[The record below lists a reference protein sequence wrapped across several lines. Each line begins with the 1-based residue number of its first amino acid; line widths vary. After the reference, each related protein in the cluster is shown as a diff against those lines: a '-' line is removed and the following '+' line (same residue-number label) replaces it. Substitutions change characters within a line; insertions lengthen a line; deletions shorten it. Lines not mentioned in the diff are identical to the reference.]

1 MGELLGMGIDPSNFH
16 KYNVIDTCA
25 IWNIL
30 SSRLLYTTANNA
42 GCLFCCTYFVYYE
55 CLYKPRK
62 NPKQVEIELQNRFR
76 QEYEDGK
83 FKYYHLTIED
93 LQDTEVLQ
101 GRKKKDKG
109 ELASIAFAK
118 KTRQAFLTDDT
129 GARKLAVQSMNSKM
143 VQTTP
148 HLLAWLI
155 FINYLSDSDLQPIIG
170 EHKKSER
177 HLEEHFLNAY
187 KIVMEYRLKAFSPKI
202 TE

>member
-1 MGELLGMGIDPSNFH
+1 MEIDPSNFH

-30 SSRLLYTTANNA
+30 SSQLLYTTANNA

-62 NPKQVEIELQNRFR
+62 NQKQAEIELQNRFR
-76 QEYEDGK
+76 HEYKNGTI
-83 FKYYHLTIED
+83 KYYHLTIED
-93 LQDTEVLQ
+93 LQDVEVIQ
-101 GRKKKDKG
+101 VRKKKDKG
-109 ELASIAFAK
+109 ELASIVFAK

-129 GARKLAVQSMNSKM
+129 RARKLAAQSMNSKM

-170 EHKKSER
+170 EHKKSDR
-177 HLEEHFLNAY
+177 PLEEHFLNAY
-187 KIVMEYRLKAFSPKI
+187 KIVLEYRLKAFSPKI

>member
-1 MGELLGMGIDPSNFH
+1 MGIDPSNFH

-30 SSRLLYTTANNA
+30 SSKLLYITANNA

-62 NPKQVEIELQNRFR
+62 NPKQAEIELQNRFR
-76 QEYEDGK
+76 QEYENGK

-93 LQDTEVLQ
+93 LQDVEVLQ
-101 GRKKKDKG
+101 VRKKKDKG
-109 ELASIAFAK
+109 ELASIVFAK
-118 KTRQAFLTDDT
+118 KTRQAFITDDR
-129 GARKLAVQSMNSKM
+129 GARIEAAKSMDSKM

-155 FINYLSDSDLQPIIG
+155 FINYLSDSDLQSIIR
-170 EHKKSER
+170 EHKKSDR
-177 HLEEHFLNAY
+177 PLEKHFLDAY
-187 KIVMEYRLKAFSPKI
+187 KIVLEYRLIALSPKI

>member
-1 MGELLGMGIDPSNFH
+1 MGIDPSNFH

-30 SSRLLYTTANNA
+30 SSKLLYTTANNA
-42 GCLFCCTYFVYYE
+42 ECLFCCTYFVYYE

-62 NPKQVEIELQNRFR
+62 NPKQAEIELQNRFR
-76 QEYEDGK
+76 QEYENGK

-93 LQDTEVLQ
+93 LQDVEVLQ
-101 GRKKKDKG
+101 VRKKKDKG

-118 KTRQAFLTDDT
+118 KTRQAFITDDR
-129 GARKLAVQSMNSKM
+129 GARIEAAKSMDSKM

-155 FINYLSDSDLQPIIG
+155 FINYLSDRDLQSIIG
-170 EHKKSER
+170 EHKQSDR
-177 HLEEHFLNAY
+177 PLEKHFLDAY
-187 KIVMEYRLKAFSPKI
+187 KIVLEYRLIALSPKI

>member
-1 MGELLGMGIDPSNFH
+1 MVIDPSNFH

-30 SSRLLYTTANNA
+30 SSKLLYTTANNA

-55 CLYKPRK
+55 CLNKPRK
-62 NPKQVEIELQNRFR
+62 NPKQAEIELQNRFR
-76 QEYEDGK
+76 QEYENGK

-93 LQDTEVLQ
+93 LQDVEVLQ
-101 GRKKKDKG
+101 VRKKKDKG

-129 GARKLAVQSMNSKM
+129 GAKKLAAQSMNGKM
-143 VQTTP
+143 VQNTP

-155 FINYLSDSDLQPIIG
+155 FVNYLSDSDLQPIID
-170 EHKKSER
+170 EHKKYNR
-177 HLEEHFLNAY
+177 HLEEKFLNAY
-187 KIVMEYRLKAFSPKI
+187 KIVLEYRLNQ
-202 TE
+202 

>member
-1 MGELLGMGIDPSNFH
+1 MGIDPSNFH

-30 SSRLLYTTANNA
+30 SSKLLYTTANNA
-42 GCLFCCTYFVYYE
+42 GCQFCCTYFVYYE
-55 CLYKPRK
+55 CLHKPRK
-62 NPKQVEIELQNRFR
+62 NPKQTEIELQNRFR
-76 QEYEDGK
+76 HEYENGK

-93 LQDTEVLQ
+93 LQDVEVLQ

-129 GARKLAVQSMNSKM
+129 GARKQAAKSMNSKM
-143 VQTTP
+143 VQTIP

-155 FINYLSDSDLQPIIG
+155 FINYLSDSDLQPIIC
-170 EHKKSER
+170 EHKKSDR
-177 HLEEHFLNAY
+177 PLEKHFLDAY
-187 KIVMEYRLKAFSPKI
+187 KIVLEYRLIALSPKK

>member
-1 MGELLGMGIDPSNFH
+1 MGELSGMGIDPSNFY

-30 SSRLLYTTANNA
+30 SSKLLYTTANNA

-62 NPKQVEIELQNRFR
+62 NPKQAEIELQNRFR
-76 QEYEDGK
+76 QEYENGK

-93 LQDTEVLQ
+93 LQDVEVLQ
-101 GRKKKDKG
+101 VRKKKDKG

-118 KTRQAFLTDDT
+118 KTRQAFITDDR
-129 GARKLAVQSMNSKM
+129 GARIEAAKSMDSKM

-155 FINYLSDSDLQPIIG
+155 FINYLSDSDLQSIIG
-170 EHKKSER
+170 EHKKSDR
-177 HLEEHFLNAY
+177 PLEKHFLDAY
-187 KIVMEYRLKAFSPKI
+187 KIVLEYRLIALSPKI

>member
-30 SSRLLYTTANNA
+30 SSKLLYTTANNA
-42 GCLFCCTYFVYYE
+42 GCLFCCTYFFYYE
-55 CLYKPRK
+55 CLYKPRA
-62 NPKQVEIELQNRFR
+62 NPKQAEIELQNRFR
-76 QEYEDGK
+76 QKYENGK

-93 LQDTEVLQ
+93 LQDVEVLQ
-101 GRKKKDKG
+101 VRKKKDKG

-118 KTRQAFLTDDT
+118 KTRQAFLTDDR
-129 GARKLAVQSMNSKM
+129 GARIEAAKSMNSKM

-155 FINYLSDSDLQPIIG
+155 FINYLSDSDLQPIID
-170 EHKKSER
+170 EHKKSDR
-177 HLEEHFLNAY
+177 HLEKHFLDAY
-187 KIVMEYRLKAFSPKI
+187 KIVLEYRLIALNPKI

>member
-1 MGELLGMGIDPSNFH
+1 MVIDPSNFH

-30 SSRLLYTTANNA
+30 SSKLLYTTANNA
-42 GCLFCCTYFVYYE
+42 GCVFSCTYFVYYE
-55 CLYKPRK
+55 CLHKPRK
-62 NPKQVEIELQNRFR
+62 NPKPAEIELQNRFR
-76 QEYEDGK
+76 QEYENGK

-93 LQDTEVLQ
+93 LQDVEILQ
-101 GRKKKDKG
+101 ARKKKDKG

-118 KTRQAFLTDDT
+118 KTRQAFLTDDR
-129 GARKLAVQSMNSKM
+129 GAKKLAAQTINSKM
-143 VQTTP
+143 IQTTP

-155 FINYLSDSDLQPIIG
+155 FVNYLSDSDLQPIIS

-177 HLEEHFLNAY
+177 PLEEHFLNAY
-187 KIVMEYRLKAFSPKI
+187 QIVLDYRLKAFNPQI